1 MTYPLQANFSRGELS
16 TRLYARVDIDYYK
29 AALKRATNW
38 TALRH
43 GGLRKRPGF
52 RFIKEVK
59 DSSKKVRLVP
69 FIFSTEQAYV
79 LSFGDLYT
87 RMFTNGGIITTSGGT
102 PTAITKANPGVI
114 TIASHGLSNGD
125 RVFATGIGGM
135 TELNNREFV
144 VTVVDP
150 NNFSIGVN
158 TTGYTTFTSG
168 GLVKRIVEVT
178 TPYLEADLGDLDY
191 AQSADIIGVAH
202 KSYQFRE
209 ITRASDISWSIGTPT
224 FYDGPFLEEPLNNT
238 NGAKPNIRS
247 MPTGTASPSNV
258 FDGNESTDTEV
269 TSDQWTVSVTSI
281 SGGAVVDHY
290 YLQGGAKPND
300 WYPGAWTFEG
310 FDGSV
315 WIVLDRR
322 VGQSFAPGE
331 KKFFEFQND
340 KSFTGYRLV
349 MTSNGGFRDSS
360 GNQRYNLAEVGL
372 GYNGDYAPTMTLTF
386 DNTTNINGGAG
397 FQTDDVGRHIRL
409 LSSDGRWRWFLITGR
424 TSTTVVTGRMYGHAL
439 PDTDKIF
446 RWRLGSWKAG
456 QWPALVGFYQS
467 RRAFA
472 YSMAE
477 PNVVWLTKTGDFY
490 DHGTSQPL
498 LEDDALRFRLL
509 SGRVDS
515 IRWLAELEKM
525 ALGTAGN
532 VRVLGK
538 ANGNQGFGA
547 TNFEQNVQVFS
558 GSRKVKP
565 AQIGSVL
572 LYADRFGKILREFV
586 YDINQDGYAAP
597 DVSILSDH
605 LLKAGIVEMAYQES
619 PDSTVWIV
627 LGDGSMVAM
636 TYEREQKIVA
646 LTPISI
652 APGDPGTSAYVESVC
667 TIPGTTRDEVW
678 IAVRRTIGGVT
689 RRFVET
695 LAPEF
700 ENAALEDAIFLDSAV
715 TYSGAATGTVTG
727 INHLAGLVVDVLADG
742 KVIRG
747 LTVSAGGSITLPNS
761 LTASKIHVGLR
772 YTAYGQTLALNE
784 VGQQDG
790 VAITR
795 RKILNDVT
803 FVVTDSLGLKA
814 KGITSIDT
822 YDVFLREDSDP
833 AERMNLRSGKYLFKF
848 DNSWRDDGE
857 FVFYS
862 DDPLPCTING
872 IIFNV
877 EGEP

>member
-1 MTYPLQANFSRGELS
+1 MTYPIQANFSRGELS
-16 TRLYARVDIDYYK
+16 PRLYARVDLEYYK

-43 GGLRKRPGF
+43 GGMRKRSGF
-52 RFIKEVK
+52 RFVKEVK
-59 DSSKKVRLVP
+59 DSTKKVRLIP
-69 FIFSTEQAYV
+69 FVFSNDQAYA
-79 LSFGDLYT
+79 LSFGDQYA
-87 RMFTNGGIITTSGGT
+87 RMFTNGGIITTGGGT
-102 PTAITKANPGVI
+102 PTAITKANPGVV
-114 TIASHGLSNGD
+114 TLNAHGFSNGE
-125 RVFATGIGGM
+125 RAYATGIGGM

-158 TTGYTTFTSG
+158 TTGYGTFTSG
-168 GLVKRIVEVT
+168 GLFKKIVEIA
-178 TPYLEADLGDLDY
+178 TPYLETELADIDF
-191 AQSADIIGVAH
+191 AQSADIIGLTH
-202 KSYQFRE
+202 GSYAPRE
-209 ITRASDISWSIGTPT
+209 ITRTSDTNWTISTAT
-224 FYDGPFLEEPLNNT
+224 FYDGPFLDEAVNNA
-238 NGAKPNIRS
+238 NGVKPSARN
-247 MPTGTASPSNV
+247 MPTGTKSDTTLM
-258 FDGNESTDTEV
+258 DGNENTQVETIADS
-269 TSDQWTVSVTSI
+269 WTVSLTAI
-281 SGGAVVDHY
+281 AGGAVCDHY
-290 YLQGGAKPND
+290 YIQGGSKPD
-300 WYPGAWTFEG
+300 WTPGAWTFEG
-310 FDGSV
+310 YDGTN

-331 KKFFEFQND
+331 KKFYEFQND
-340 KSFTGYRLV
+340 QSFTGYRLIFTANNGFV
-349 MTSNGGFRDSS
+349 DGSN
-360 GNQRYNLAEVGL
+360 NTRYKLAEIGI

-397 FQTDDVGRHIRL
+397 FQTDDVGRHIRI
-409 LSSDGRWRWFLITGR
+409 LSSDGRWRWFIITAR
-424 TSTTVVTGRMYGHAL
+424 TSTTVVVGRLYGHAL

-446 RWRLGSWKAG
+446 RWKLGSWKAG
-456 QWPALVGFYQS
+456 QWPRLIGFYQS

-472 YSMAE
+472 ASAAE
-477 PNVVWLTKTGDFY
+477 PNVAWLTKTGDFY
-490 DHGTSQPL
+490 DHGVSQPL

-509 SGRVDS
+509 SGKIDS
-515 IRWLAELEKM
+515 IKWLAELEKM
-525 ALGTAGN
+525 AIGTAGN

-558 GSRKVKP
+558 GSKKVKP
-565 AQIGSVL
+565 VQIGSVL
-572 LYADRFGKILREFV
+572 VYADRFGKILREFV

-597 DVSILSDH
+597 DLSILSDH

-627 LGDGSMVAM
+627 LADGSMVAM

-646 LTPISI
+646 LTPITV

-667 TIPGTTRDEVW
+667 TIPGATRDEVW

-700 ENAALEDAIFLDSAV
+700 ENAALEDAVFLDSAV

-742 KVIRG
+742 KVVRG
-747 LTVSAGGSITLPNS
+747 LTVSASGSITLPGG

-772 YTAYGQTLALNE
+772 YTATGQTLALNE

-790 VAITR
+790 VAISR
-795 RKILNDVT
+795 RKILNDVV
-803 FVVTDSLGLKA
+803 FAVTDSLGLKA
-814 KGITSIDT
+814 KGVTSIDA
-822 YDVFLREDSDP
+822 YDVFLRQDSDP
-833 AERMNLRSGKYLFKF
+833 ADRMNLRSGKYLFKF

-857 FVFYS
+857 FIFYS